1 MMFQYKVLKFL
12 PIKSIATIYIRKSE
26 NSLLLDFIFIQHKFI
41 YTTHPSSF
49 FILNSATLLSIKL
62 FKYLSNKKLP
72 RILPCRRIHLS

>member
-41 YTTHPSSF
+41 YTTHEVHP
-49 FILNSATLLSIKL
+49 
-62 FKYLSNKKLP
+62 KYWTD
-72 RILPCRRIHLS
+72 